1 MPATSPGEELTDAG
15 LRWTPRTDFEC
26 FYRQAVSSSYMSP
39 PRLWQ
44 AATSDKNMTLAKS
57 TNRSG
62 SIFPGCL
69 LRLGTKSATLKVAR
83 FPMKLRFPLLSAI
96 TAVSL
101 ITATPQALQAKS
113 DAEQICVSVGRLL
126 EEGHYTH
133 QPLNNEVSRKLLQ
146 TYLEL
151 LDYSHLFFTQQ
162 DIDALSAKYRDA
174 LGDDILLGNLKPAYE
189 IYDLY
194 AKRVDQR
201 VAKVKEL
208 LNQPV
213 DFKADATIELSRQK
227 APWPKDEAEADQL
240 WRGRI
245 TNELLQEKLSEHPIE
260 PGPQLV
266 ARRYDR
272 LARTVHEQD
281 KDEQMKLFL
290 DALAQTYDPHS
301 EYLSKADMKN
311 FSINMGLS
319 LVGIGAM
326 LRSEDGYAKIES
338 LVPGGPA
345 QTDGRLKVGDRIA
358 AVAQGPADYVDVR
371 EMRLD
376 KVVEMIRGKKGTR
389 VRLLVIP
396 SDATDPSR
404 RKNVELVRDEI
415 KLKDQEARADI
426 IIKKDENGEPIK
438 LGWLTLPSFYADMD
452 KHQKS
457 TTRDVLALLKRL
469 KKENIAGLV
478 VDLRKN
484 GGGSLEE
491 ALSLTGL
498 FLKSGPIVQTKDYN
512 GTIRISSDPDPGI
525 AYSGPLVVLTSR
537 QSASA
542 SEIFAAALQDYGRAV
557 IVGDKNTFG
566 KGTVQTILPIGR
578 FTSLLGSRSDDD
590 GELKLTIQKFYR
602 VAGGSTQLH
611 GVASDIVLPTLT
623 DLPEF
628 GEGALKNCLPYD
640 EVPKARY
647 TKWSDGHPLFVEELK
662 RRSAER
668 VQHDPEFHYVME
680 DMERLRHKLD
690 DNRIT
695 LNEDARRKEIQDDK
709 LRKETRSKERLARN
723 QEEPS
728 IYRLTLDTIDK
739 PNLQLIMY
747 PGKLA
752 EAKAKAGA
760 TKVSSE
766 AAPDDDTDT
775 IGAADDTKEPAIDPE
790 RDETLNILA
799 DLVDLS
805 RGPKTASTNA
815 KKSAEQRP

>member
-1 MPATSPGEELTDAG
+1 MRSSLQRSLALCVILLTAAIAAPPAK
-15 LRWTPRTDFEC
+15 
-26 FYRQAVSSSYMSP
+26 
-39 PRLWQ
+39 
-44 AATSDKNMTLAKS
+44 AASRENIAM
-57 TNRSG
+57 
-62 SIFPGCL
+62 
-69 LRLGTKSATLKVAR
+69 
-83 FPMKLRFPLLSAI
+83 
-96 TAVSL
+96 
-101 ITATPQALQAKS
+101 
-113 DAEQICVSVGRLL
+113 SVGRLL
-126 EEGHYTH
+126 EEGHYTR
-133 QPLNNEVSRKLLQ
+133 QKLNEEVSKKFLQ
-146 TYLEL
+146 TYLEM
-151 LDYSHLFFTQQ
+151 LDFSHLFFTQK
-162 DIDALSAKYRDA
+162 DVDELNAKYA
-174 LGDDILLGNLKPAYE
+174 SSMAGDVLLGNLKPAFE
-189 IYDLY
+189 IYALY
-194 AKRVDQR
+194 TKRVDDR
-201 VAKVKEL
+201 VAKIKEL
-208 LNQPV
+208 LKQPI
-213 DFKADATIELSRQK
+213 DFKSNATVELSRQK
-227 APWPKDEAEADQL
+227 SSWPKDEAEADQL

-245 TNELLQEKLSEHPIE
+245 ANELLQEHLSEHPIE
-260 PGPQLV
+260 PAPQLV
-266 ARRYDR
+266 SRRYDR
-272 LARTVHEQD
+272 LARNVHEED
-281 KDEQMKLFL
+281 KDEQMKLYL
-290 DALAQTYDPHS
+290 DALAQAYDPHS

-345 QTDGRLKVGDRIA
+345 QADGRLKVGDRIS

-376 KVVEMIRGKKGTR
+376 KVVEMIRGKKGTH

-426 IIKKDENGEPIK
+426 IIRKDENGDPIK

-452 KHQKS
+452 RHQKS

-478 VDLRKN
+478 IDLRRN

-512 GTIRISSDPDPGI
+512 GSIRVSANPDPGI
-525 AYSGPLVVLTSR
+525 AYSGPMVVLTSR

-578 FTSLLGSRSDDD
+578 FASLLGSHSDED
-590 GELKLTIQKFYR
+590 GALKLTIQKFYR

-611 GVASDIVLPTLT
+611 GVASDVVLPSLS

-628 GEGALKNCLPYD
+628 GEGALKNALPYD
-640 EVPKARY
+640 EVAKARY
-647 TKWSDGHPLFVEELK
+647 TKWSDSHSLFIDQLR
-662 RRSAER
+662 RRSEER
-668 VQHDPEFHYVME
+668 VKNDPEFHYVME
-680 DMERLRHKLD
+680 DIDRLRHKLD
-690 DNRIT
+690 ENRIS
-695 LNEDARRKEIQDDK
+695 LNEDLRKKELQDDK
-709 LRKETRSKERLARN
+709 LRKETRSKDRLARN
-723 QEEPS
+723 QEEPR
-728 IYRLTLDTIDK
+728 IYRVTLDTVDK

-752 EAKAKAGA
+752 EAKKNGTAPKVDPDAASDADTDLIGGAGA
-760 TKVSSE
+760 
-766 AAPDDDTDT
+766 DDDTKT
-775 IGAADDTKEPAIDPE
+775 PAIDPE
-790 RDETLNILA
+790 RDEALNILA

-805 RGPKTASTNA
+805 RGPKTASANSVDKTA
-815 KKSAEQRP
+815 PEQRP

>member
-1 MPATSPGEELTDAG
+1 MKSSFQRSLAFCAILFVSAIAAPPALATSKETIA
-15 LRWTPRTDFEC
+15 
-26 FYRQAVSSSYMSP
+26 
-39 PRLWQ
+39 
-44 AATSDKNMTLAKS
+44 
-57 TNRSG
+57 
-62 SIFPGCL
+62 
-69 LRLGTKSATLKVAR
+69 
-83 FPMKLRFPLLSAI
+83 
-96 TAVSL
+96 
-101 ITATPQALQAKS
+101 
-113 DAEQICVSVGRLL
+113 VSVGNLL
-126 EEGHYTH
+126 QEGHYTR
-133 QPLNNEVSRKLLQ
+133 QKLNEGASKKFLQ

-162 DIDALSAKYRDA
+162 DVDALNAKHGNSIA
-174 LGDDILLGNLKPAYE
+174 GDVLLGTLKPAYE

-194 AKRVDQR
+194 ARRVDER
-201 VAKVKEL
+201 VAKIKEL
-208 LNQPV
+208 LKQPI
-213 DFKADATIELSRQK
+213 DFKNDATIELSRQK
-227 APWPKDEAEADQL
+227 SPWPKDEAEADQL

-245 TNELLQEKLSEHPIE
+245 ANELLQEHLSEHPIE
-260 PGPQLV
+260 PAPQLV

-272 LARTVHEQD
+272 LARTVHEED
-281 KDEQMKLFL
+281 KDEQVKIFL

-326 LRSEDGYAKIES
+326 LRTEDGYAKIES
-338 LVPGGPA
+338 LVAGGPA
-345 QTDGRLKVGDRIA
+345 QVDGRLKVGDRIT
-358 AVAQGPADYVDVR
+358 AVAQGSAEYVDVR

-376 KVVEMIRGKKGTR
+376 KVVEMIRGKKGTH
-389 VRLLVIP
+389 VRLLAIP

-426 IIKKDENGEPIK
+426 IIRKDENGDPIK

-478 VDLRKN
+478 IDLRRN

-512 GTIRISSDPDPGI
+512 GSIRVSANPDPGI
-525 AYSGPLVVLTSR
+525 AYSGPMVVLTSR

-578 FTSLLGSRSDDD
+578 FASLLGSHSEED
-590 GELKLTIQKFYR
+590 GALKLTIQKFYR

-611 GVASDIVLPTLT
+611 GVASDIVLPSLS

-640 EVPKARY
+640 EVSKAKY
-647 TKWSDGHPLFVEELK
+647 TKWSDTHSLFVDQLK
-662 RRSAER
+662 RRSEER
-668 VQHDPEFHYVME
+668 VKNDPEFHYVME
-680 DMERLRHKLD
+680 DIGRLRHKLD
-690 DNRIT
+690 DNRIS
-695 LNEDARRKEIQDDK
+695 LNEDIRKSETQDDK
-709 LRKETRSKERLARN
+709 LRKEMRSKERLARN
-723 QEEPS
+723 EEEPR
-728 IYRLTLDTIDK
+728 IYRLTLDTVDK
-739 PNLQLIMY
+739 PNLQLVMY

-752 EAKAKAGA
+752 ETKKSGVPPKAVPDAASDADSDLVAG
-760 TKVSSE
+760 
-766 AAPDDDTDT
+766 
-775 IGAADDTKEPAIDPE
+775 IGGGDDTKEPTIDPE
-790 RDETLNILA
+790 RDETVNILT

-805 RGPKTASTNA
+805 RGPKTASANVD
-815 KKSAEQRP
+815 KPSAQRP

>member
-1 MPATSPGEELTDAG
+1 MKSHLQRCLALCAIV
-15 LRWTPRTDFEC
+15 L
-26 FYRQAVSSSYMSP
+26 A
-39 PRLWQ
+39 
-44 AATSDKNMTLAKS
+44 AATAVPPAMASSKET
-57 TNRSG
+57 
-62 SIFPGCL
+62 
-69 LRLGTKSATLKVAR
+69 VA
-83 FPMKLRFPLLSAI
+83 M
-96 TAVSL
+96 
-101 ITATPQALQAKS
+101 
-113 DAEQICVSVGRLL
+113 SVGRLL
-126 EEGHYTH
+126 EEGHYTR
-133 QPLNNEVSRKLLQ
+133 QKLNEEVSNKFMQ

-151 LDYSHLFFTQQ
+151 LDFSHLFFTQK
-162 DIDALSAKYRDA
+162 DVDELSAKYGSSIA
-174 LGDDILLGNLKPAYE
+174 GDVLLDTLKPAYE
-189 IYDLY
+189 VYALY
-194 AKRVDQR
+194 TKRVDDR

-208 LNQPV
+208 LKQPM
-213 DFKADATIELSRQK
+213 DFKSNATVELSRQK
-227 APWPKDEAEADQL
+227 SPWPKDEAEADQL

-245 TNELLQEKLSEHPIE
+245 ANELLQEHLSEHPIE
-260 PGPQLV
+260 PAPQLV

-272 LARTVHEQD
+272 LARNVHEQD
-281 KDEQMKLFL
+281 KDEQIKLFL
-290 DALAQTYDPHS
+290 DALAQAYDPHS

-345 QTDGRLKVGDRIA
+345 QVDGRLKVGDRIS
-358 AVAQGPADYVDVR
+358 AVAQGPAEFVDVR

-426 IIKKDENGEPIK
+426 IIKKDENGDPIK

-469 KKENIAGLV
+469 KKENIAGLI

-512 GTIRISSDPDPGI
+512 GYIRISSDPDSGI
-525 AYSGPLVVLTSR
+525 AYTGPLVVLTSR

-578 FTSLLGSRSDDD
+578 FASLLGSHNDED
-590 GELKLTIQKFYR
+590 GALKLTIQKFYR

-611 GVASDIVLPTLT
+611 GVASDIVLPSLS

-628 GEGALKNCLPYD
+628 GESALKNALPYD
-640 EVPKARY
+640 EVAKAKY
-647 TKWSDGHPLFVEELK
+647 TKWSDSHSLFVDQLR
-662 RRSAER
+662 RRSEER
-668 VQHDPEFHYVME
+668 IKNEPEFHYVME
-680 DMERLRHKLD
+680 DMDRLRHKID
-690 DNRIT
+690 DNRIS
-695 LNEDARRKEIQDDK
+695 LNEDLRKKELQDDK

-723 QEEPS
+723 QEEPQ
-728 IYRLTLDTIDK
+728 IYRVTLDTVDK
-739 PNLQLIMY
+739 PNLQLVMY

-752 EAKAKAGA
+752 EAKKNGVSPKVNPEAASDADSDLIAGA
-760 TKVSSE
+760 
-766 AAPDDDTDT
+766 DTQ
-775 IGAADDTKEPAIDPE
+775 GDTKEPVIDSE
-790 RDETLNILA
+790 RDETLNILT
-799 DLVDLS
+799 DLVALS
-805 RGPKTASTNA
+805 RGPKTASANH
-815 KKSAEQRP
+815 

>member
-1 MPATSPGEELTDAG
+1 MKSRLQRSLAL
-15 LRWTPRTDFEC
+15 C
-26 FYRQAVSSSYMSP
+26 AVV
-39 PRLWQ
+39 L
-44 AATSDKNMTLAKS
+44 
-57 TNRSG
+57 
-62 SIFPGCL
+62 
-69 LRLGTKSATLKVAR
+69 
-83 FPMKLRFPLLSAI
+83 
-96 TAVSL
+96 TAV
-101 ITATPQALQAKS
+101 TAAPPVVAASKETIAM
-113 DAEQICVSVGRLL
+113 SVGRLL
-126 EEGHYTH
+126 EEGHYTR
-133 QPLNNEVSRKLLQ
+133 QKLNEEISKKFLLS
-146 TYLEL
+146 YLEL
-151 LDYSHLFFTQQ
+151 LDFSHLFFTQK
-162 DIDALSAKYRDA
+162 DVDALNTKYGNSIA
-174 LGDDILLGNLKPAYE
+174 GDVLLGTLKPAYE
-189 IYDLY
+189 IYALY
-194 AKRVDQR
+194 TKRVDDR
-201 VAKVKEL
+201 VAKIKEL
-208 LNQPV
+208 LKQPI
-213 DFKADATIELSRQK
+213 DFKSNATVELSRQK
-227 APWPKDEAEADQL
+227 APWPKDEAESDQL

-245 TNELLQEKLSEHPIE
+245 TNELLQEHLSEHPIE
-260 PGPQLV
+260 PAPQLV

-272 LARTVHEQD
+272 LARNVHEQD
-281 KDEQMKLFL
+281 KDEQIKLFL
-290 DALAQTYDPHS
+290 DALAQAYDPHS

-345 QTDGRLKVGDRIA
+345 QLDGRLKVGDRIS
-358 AVAQGPADYVDVR
+358 AVAQGQGDYVDVR

-389 VRLLVIP
+389 VRLLAIP

-426 IIKKDENGEPIK
+426 IIRKDENGDPIK

-452 KHQKS
+452 RHQKS

-478 VDLRKN
+478 VDLRRN

-512 GTIRISSDPDPGI
+512 GSIRISSDPDPGI
-525 AYSGPLVVLTSR
+525 AYSGPLIVLTSR

-578 FTSLLGSRSDDD
+578 FASLLGSHSDED
-590 GELKLTIQKFYR
+590 GALKLTIQKFYR

-611 GVASDIVLPTLT
+611 GVASDIVLPSLS

-628 GEGALKNCLPYD
+628 GEGALKNALAYD
-640 EVPKARY
+640 EVTKAKY
-647 TKWSDGHPLFVEELK
+647 TKWSDNHSLFVDQLQA
-662 RRSAER
+662 RSEER
-668 VQHDPEFHYVME
+668 VKNDPEFHFVME
-680 DMERLRHKLD
+680 DIDRLRHKMD
-690 DNRIT
+690 ENRIS
-695 LNEDARRKEIQDDK
+695 LNEDARKKELQDDK
-709 LRKETRSKERLARN
+709 LRKEMRSKERLARN
-723 QEEPS
+723 QEEPQ
-728 IYRLTLDTIDK
+728 IYRLTLDTVDK

-752 EAKAKAGA
+752 EAKKNGVSP
-760 TKVSSE
+760 KVDPE
-766 AAPDDDTDT
+766 AASD
-775 IGAADDTKEPAIDPE
+775 ADSDLISGRGEGDSKEPTIDPE

-805 RGPKTASTNA
+805 RGPKTASANHQAPTTP
-815 KKSAEQRP
+815 Q

>member
-1 MPATSPGEELTDAG
+1 MKQRFSLLLAIPA
-15 LRWTPRTDFEC
+15 
-26 FYRQAVSSSYMSP
+26 AV
-39 PRLWQ
+39 
-44 AATSDKNMTLAKS
+44 
-57 TNRSG
+57 
-62 SIFPGCL
+62 
-69 LRLGTKSATLKVAR
+69 
-83 FPMKLRFPLLSAI
+83 LLSGVA
-96 TAVSL
+96 
-101 ITATPQALQAKS
+101 PQPLQAKS

-133 QPLNNEVSRKLLQ
+133 QPLNAAVSRKFLQ

-151 LDYSHLFFTQQ
+151 LDYSHLFFTQK
-162 DIDALSAKYRDA
+162 DIDALNTKYAEA
-174 LGDDILLGNLKPAYE
+174 LGDDVLLGNLKPAYE

-194 AKRVDQR
+194 ARRVDER
-201 VAKVKEL
+201 VAKIKDFLKGE
-208 LNQPV
+208 V
-213 DFKADATIELSRQK
+213 DFKTDASIELSRQK
-227 APWPKDEAEADQL
+227 APWPKDEAEADEL

-272 LARTVHEQD
+272 LARTVHEED
-281 KDEQMKLFL
+281 RNEQLKLYL

-301 EYLSKADMKN
+301 EYLSKADLKN

-345 QTDGRLKVGDRIA
+345 QTDGRLKVGDRIT
-358 AVAQGPADYVDVR
+358 AVAQGQGDYVDVR

-396 SDATDPSR
+396 SDAADPSK
-404 RKNVELVRDEI
+404 RKTIELVRDEI

-426 IIKKDENGEPIK
+426 IMRKNENGEPVK

-452 KHQKS
+452 RHSKS

-478 VDLRKN
+478 VDLRRN

-491 ALSLTGL
+491 AISLTGL
-498 FLKSGPIVQTKDYN
+498 FLKSGPVVQTKESN
-512 GTIRISSDPDPGI
+512 GSIRVSSDPDPGI
-525 AYSGPLVVLTSR
+525 VYSGPLVVLTSR

-542 SEIFAAALQDYGRAV
+542 SEIFAGALQDYGRAV
-557 IVGDKNTFG
+557 IVGDHNTFG
-566 KGTVQTILPIGR
+566 KGTVQTILELGR
-578 FTSLLGSRSDDD
+578 FTSLLGSRSQED
-590 GELKLTIQKFYR
+590 GALKLTIQKFYR
-602 VAGGSTQLH
+602 VAGGSTQLR
-611 GVASDIVLPTLT
+611 GVESNIVLPSLT

-640 EVPKARY
+640 EVAPARY
-647 TKWSDGHPLFVEELK
+647 TKWSDTHSLFIDQLK
-662 RRSAER
+662 RRSADR
-668 VQHDPEFHYVME
+668 VQNMTEFHYVME
-680 DMERLRHKLD
+680 DIARLQQKIK
-690 DNRIT
+690 DNRIS
-695 LNEDARRKEIQDDK
+695 LNEDARRKELQDDK
-709 LRKETRSKERLARN
+709 IRKETRAKERLARHE
-723 QEEPS
+723 EEPRV
-728 IYRLTLDTIDK
+728 YRVTLDSVDK

-747 PGKLA
+747 PGKMA
-752 EAKAKAGA
+752 EAKAKGA
-760 TKVSSE
+760 PTKVAPE
-766 AAPDDDTDT
+766 AAPDDESEV
-775 IGAADDTKEPAIDPE
+775 IGAEDDTKEPVIDPE
-790 RDETLNILA
+790 RDESLNILA

-805 RGPKTASTNA
+805 RGPKTASANSS
-815 KKSAEQRP
+815 KSPAARP

>member
-1 MPATSPGEELTDAG
+1 MRSS
-15 LRWTPRTDFEC
+15 LR
-26 FYRQAVSSSYMSP
+26 QS
-39 PRLWQ
+39 
-44 AATSDKNMTLAKS
+44 LALCA
-57 TNRSG
+57 
-62 SIFPGCL
+62 IL
-69 LRLGTKSATLKVAR
+69 L
-83 FPMKLRFPLLSAI
+83 
-96 TAVSL
+96 
-101 ITATPQALQAKS
+101 TATIAAPPAMAAS
-113 DAEQICVSVGRLL
+113 RETIAMSVGRLL
-126 EEGHYTH
+126 EEGHYTR
-133 QPLNNEVSRKLLQ
+133 QKLNEEVSRKFLQ
-146 TYLEL
+146 TYLEM
-151 LDYSHLFFTQQ
+151 LDFSHLFFTQK
-162 DIDALSAKYRDA
+162 DVDELIAKYGSSMA
-174 LGDDILLGNLKPAYE
+174 GDVLLGNLKPAYE
-189 IYDLY
+189 VYALY
-194 AKRVDQR
+194 TKRVDDR
-201 VAKVKEL
+201 VAKIKEL
-208 LNQPV
+208 LKQPI
-213 DFKADATIELSRQK
+213 DFKGNVTVELSRQK
-227 APWPKDEAEADQL
+227 SSWPKDEAEADQL

-245 TNELLQEKLSEHPIE
+245 TNELLQEHLSEHPIE
-260 PGPQLV
+260 PPAQLV
-266 ARRYDR
+266 TRRYDR
-272 LARTVHEQD
+272 LARNIHEED
-281 KDEQMKLFL
+281 KDEQMKLYL
-290 DALAQTYDPHS
+290 DALAQAYDPHS

-345 QTDGRLKVGDRIA
+345 QVDGRLKVGDRIT
-358 AVAQGPADYVDVR
+358 AVGQGQADYVDVR

-376 KVVEMIRGKKGTR
+376 KVVEMIRGKKGTH

-396 SDATDPSR
+396 SDATDPSH

-426 IIKKDENGEPIK
+426 IIRKDENGDPIK

-478 VDLRKN
+478 IDLRRN

-512 GTIRISSDPDPGI
+512 GSIRVSANPDPGI
-525 AYSGPLVVLTSR
+525 AYSGPMVVLTSR

-578 FTSLLGSRSDDD
+578 FASLLGSKSDED
-590 GELKLTIQKFYR
+590 GALKLTIQKFYR

-611 GVASDIVLPTLT
+611 GVASDIILPSLS

-628 GEGALKNCLPYD
+628 GEGALKNALAYD
-640 EVPKARY
+640 EVAKARY
-647 TKWSDGHPLFVEELK
+647 TRWSDSHSLFIDQLR
-662 RRSAER
+662 RRSEER
-668 VQHDPEFHYVME
+668 VKTDPEFHYVLE
-680 DMERLRHKLD
+680 DIDRLRHKLD
-690 DNRIT
+690 ENRIS
-695 LNEDARRKEIQDDK
+695 LNEDQRKKELQDDK

-723 QEEPS
+723 QEEPR
-728 IYRLTLDTIDK
+728 IYRVTLDTVDK

-752 EAKAKAGA
+752 EAKKNGTAPKVDPDAASDADTDLIAGA
-760 TKVSSE
+760 GS
-766 AAPDDDTDT
+766 ADDDTKT
-775 IGAADDTKEPAIDPE
+775 PAIDPE
-790 RDETLNILA
+790 RDEALNILA

-805 RGPKTASTNA
+805 HGPKTASANSVDKTA
-815 KKSAEQRP
+815 PEQRP

>member
-1 MPATSPGEELTDAG
+1 MRSS
-15 LRWTPRTDFEC
+15 LR
-26 FYRQAVSSSYMSP
+26 QS
-39 PRLWQ
+39 
-44 AATSDKNMTLAKS
+44 LAL
-57 TNRSG
+57 
-62 SIFPGCL
+62 C
-69 LRLGTKSATLKVAR
+69 
-83 FPMKLRFPLLSAI
+83 AI
-96 TAVSL
+96 L
-101 ITATPQALQAKS
+101 FTATIAAPPAMAAS
-113 DAEQICVSVGRLL
+113 RETIAMSVGRLL
-126 EEGHYTH
+126 EEGHYTR
-133 QPLNNEVSRKLLQ
+133 QKLTEDVSRKFLQ
-146 TYLEL
+146 TYLEM
-151 LDYSHLFFTQQ
+151 LDFSHLFFTQK
-162 DIDALSAKYRDA
+162 DVDDLNAKYGSSMA
-174 LGDDILLGNLKPAYE
+174 GDVLLGNLKPAYE
-189 IYDLY
+189 IYALY
-194 AKRVDQR
+194 TKRMDDR
-201 VAKVKEL
+201 VAKIKEL
-208 LNQPV
+208 LKQPI
-213 DFKADATIELSRQK
+213 DFKGSATVELSRQK
-227 APWPKDEAEADQL
+227 SSWPKDDAEADQL

-245 TNELLQEKLSEHPIE
+245 ANELLQEHLSEHPIE
-260 PGPQLV
+260 PPAQLV

-272 LARTVHEQD
+272 LARNVHEED
-281 KDEQMKLFL
+281 KDEQMKLYL
-290 DALAQTYDPHS
+290 DALAQAYDPHS

-345 QTDGRLKVGDRIA
+345 QADGRLKVGDRIT

-376 KVVEMIRGKKGTR
+376 KVVEMIRGKKGTH

-426 IIKKDENGEPIK
+426 IIRKDENGDPIK

-478 VDLRKN
+478 IDLRRN

-512 GTIRISSDPDPGI
+512 GSIRVSANPDPGI
-525 AYSGPLVVLTSR
+525 AYSGPMVVLTSR

-557 IVGDKNTFG
+557 VVGDKNTFG

-578 FTSLLGSRSDDD
+578 FASLLGSRSDED
-590 GELKLTIQKFYR
+590 GALKLTIQKFYR

-611 GVASDIVLPTLT
+611 GVASDVILPSLS

-628 GEGALKNCLPYD
+628 GEGALKNALAYD
-640 EVPKARY
+640 EVAKARY
-647 TKWSDGHPLFVEELK
+647 TKWSDSHSLFIDQLR
-662 RRSAER
+662 RRSEER
-668 VQHDPEFHYVME
+668 VKNDPEFHYVME
-680 DMERLRHKLD
+680 DIGRLRHKLD
-690 DNRIT
+690 ENRIS
-695 LNEDARRKEIQDDK
+695 LNEDQRKKELQEDK
-709 LRKETRSKERLARN
+709 LRKETRSKERLVRN
-723 QEEPS
+723 QEEPQ
-728 IYRLTLDTIDK
+728 IYRVTLDTVDK

-752 EAKAKAGA
+752 EAKKNGTTPKVDPDAASDADTDLIGGAGGA
-760 TKVSSE
+760 
-766 AAPDDDTDT
+766 DDDTKT
-775 IGAADDTKEPAIDPE
+775 PAIDPE
-790 RDETLNILA
+790 RDEALNILA
-799 DLVDLS
+799 DLVDLT
-805 RGPKTASTNA
+805 RGPKTASANSVDKTA
-815 KKSAEQRP
+815 PEQRP

>member
-1 MPATSPGEELTDAG
+1 MRSRFQQSLALFTVVLAAAIAGPPAVATSKETIA
-15 LRWTPRTDFEC
+15 
-26 FYRQAVSSSYMSP
+26 M
-39 PRLWQ
+39 
-44 AATSDKNMTLAKS
+44 
-57 TNRSG
+57 
-62 SIFPGCL
+62 
-69 LRLGTKSATLKVAR
+69 
-83 FPMKLRFPLLSAI
+83 
-96 TAVSL
+96 
-101 ITATPQALQAKS
+101 
-113 DAEQICVSVGRLL
+113 SVGRLL
-126 EEGHYTH
+126 EEGQYTR
-133 QPLNNEVSRKLLQ
+133 QKLNEELSKKFLQ

-162 DIDALSAKYRDA
+162 DVETLNAKYGNSIA
-174 LGDDILLGNLKPAYE
+174 GDVLLGTLKPAYD
-189 IYDLY
+189 IYALY
-194 AKRVDQR
+194 TKRVDER
-201 VAKVKEL
+201 VAKIKEFL
-208 LNQPV
+208 KQPI
-213 DFKADATIELSRQK
+213 DFKSNATVELSRQK
-227 APWPKDEAEADQL
+227 APWPKDEADADQL

-245 TNELLQEKLSEHPIE
+245 TNELLQEHLSEHPIE
-260 PGPQLV
+260 PAPQLV

-272 LARTVHEQD
+272 LARNVHEQD
-281 KDEQMKLFL
+281 KDEQIKLFL
-290 DALAQTYDPHS
+290 DALAQAYDPHS

-345 QTDGRLKVGDRIA
+345 QTDGRLKVGDRIS
-358 AVAQGPADYVDVR
+358 AVAQGPAQFVDVR

-396 SDATDPSR
+396 SDAADPSR

-426 IIKKDENGEPIK
+426 IIRKDENGDPIK

-452 KHQKS
+452 RHQKS

-478 VDLRKN
+478 VDLRRN

-512 GTIRISSDPDPGI
+512 GSIRISSDPDPGI
-525 AYSGPLVVLTSR
+525 AYSGPLIVLTSR

-557 IVGDKNTFG
+557 VVGDKNTFG

-578 FTSLLGSRSDDD
+578 FASLLGSHSDED
-590 GELKLTIQKFYR
+590 GALKLTIQKFYR
-602 VAGGSTQLH
+602 IAGGSTQLH
-611 GVASDIVLPTLT
+611 GVASDIVLPSLS

-628 GEGALKNCLPYD
+628 GESALKNALPYD
-640 EVPKARY
+640 EVTKAKY
-647 TKWSDGHPLFVEELK
+647 TKWSDSHSLFVDQLR
-662 RRSAER
+662 RRSEER
-668 VQHDPEFHYVME
+668 VKGDPEFHYVME
-680 DMERLRHKLD
+680 DMDRLRHKID
-690 DNRIT
+690 GNRIT
-695 LNEDARRKEIQDDK
+695 LNEDVRKKEVQDDK

-723 QEEPS
+723 QEEPR
-728 IYRLTLDTIDK
+728 IYRVTLDTVDK

-752 EAKAKAGA
+752 EAKKNGIAP
-760 TKVSSE
+760 KVDPES
-766 AAPDDDTDT
+766 AAPDADSDLSG
-775 IGAADDTKEPAIDPE
+775 GAGTGDDTKEPAIDPE
-790 RDETLNILA
+790 REEALNILA

-805 RGPKTASTNA
+805 RGPKTASANA
-815 KKSAEQRP
+815 NANANH